1 LAEHLIV
8 NGARRGC
15 TFRWSVHDVTRNAAS
30 LVAFRVLT
38 LSGQS
43 RTMFLPSIDLPASLG
58 VVQHMNQHKD
68 RRK

>member
-1 LAEHLIV
+1 
-8 NGARRGC
+8 
-15 TFRWSVHDVTRNAAS
+15 
-30 LVAFRVLT
+30 VLT